1 MSLEL
6 LPQYIEKVDELLA
19 NDLPLNDLP
28 LNDLPLG
35 NLPLSKLTSEIEHDL
50 LPEHMAILLE
60 AFPLK
65 SRLIIWRQLSSEYQQ
80 NIFLEMRN
88 ESRQML
94 LDSMDDDS
102 CFPLFDKLDANS
114 LLELTEHLS
123 DRFIEYA
130 ISQMTA
136 KQREHFKKA
145 QDYSESEVGHWQSF
159 DENKI
164 PEKLKVSAA
173 KKVCAKNRAL
183 LSEVIYVINTQA
195 ELLGEIAINRLLTLN
210 DEKLL
215 TEVIYQ
221 EVQYL
226 EATKNIDE
234 AADAV
239 ILSGKSAL
247 PVVDENG
254 CLTGRLDL
262 DSAYRYKEQQKDSQ
276 LFQSAGLSEEEDL
289 FSSVWLS
296 SKNRAIWLGINLL
309 TAFLAS
315 WFIGLF
321 EATLQQVVALA
332 VLMPVV
338 ASMGGISGSQTLTL
352 IIRGL
357 ALGQITDANRQAIVN
372 KELKVGAINGI
383 LWATVIGIITFYWFA
398 NPMLS
403 VTICIAILGNILVA
417 SLSGV
422 WVPWILDK
430 FNIDPA
436 LSGAVILT
444 TVTDIF
450 GFIAFLGCGTL
461 LLL

>member
-6 LPQYIEKVDELLA
+6 LPVYIEKIEAQLT
-19 NDLPLNDLP
+19 NDLQLNELV
-28 LNDLPLG
+28 
-35 NLPLSKLTSEIEHDL
+35 SEIENTL
-50 LPEHMAILLE
+50 MPEHVAILLE
-60 AFPLK
+60 AFPIK
-65 SRLIIWRQLSSEYQQ
+65 PRLCIWELFSAEYQQ
-80 NIFLEMRN
+80 NIFLDMKN

-94 LDSMDDDS
+94 LNALDDDV

-114 LLELTEHLS
+114 LLELTENLS

-130 ISQMTA
+130 VMKMTA
-136 KQREHFKKA
+136 KQREYLKKA
-145 QDYSESEVGHWQSF
+145 QDYSDVEVGRWQSF
-159 DENKI
+159 DEKRI
-164 PEKLKVSAA
+164 SQKLKISAA
-173 KKVCAKNRAL
+173 KKVCAKDQL
-183 LSEVIYVINTQA
+183 TLTDVIYVINNDA
-195 ELLGEIAINRLLTLN
+195 KLLGEIPIN
-210 DEKLL
+210 KLL
-215 TEVIYQ
+215 LLDDDKPLASVIYQ
-221 EVQYL
+221 DVQFL
-226 EATKNIDE
+226 EASKNIEESIDE
-234 AADAV
+234 V
-239 ILSGKSAL
+239 ILSGKLAL
-247 PVVDENG
+247 PVIDENG
-254 CLTGRLDL
+254 YLTGRLDL
-262 DSAYRYKEQQKDSQ
+262 HSAYKYKDQQKYNQ
-276 LFQSAGLSEEEDL
+276 LIQSAGLSDEEDL

-296 SKNRAIWLGINLL
+296 SKNRAIWLGINLI

-357 ALGQITDANRQAIVN
+357 ALGQINDANRRAIIN

-403 VTICIAILGNILVA
+403 LTICIAILGNILVA

-422 WVPWILDK
+422 WIPWILNK

>member
-1 MSLEL
+1 MSSEL
-6 LPQYIEKVDELLA
+6 LPEYIDKIEELLV
-19 NDLPLNDLP
+19 NEQPLNELAV
-28 LNDLPLG
+28 
-35 NLPLSKLTSEIEHDL
+35 EIESTL
-50 LPEHMAILLE
+50 LAEHVAILLE
-60 AFPLK
+60 AFPIK
-65 SRLIIWRQLSSEYQQ
+65 PRLSLWVLFSSEYQQ
-80 NIFLEMRN
+80 DVFLEMKN

-94 LDSMDDDS
+94 LNTLGDDA
-102 CFPLFDKLDANS
+102 CFTLFDKLDANS
-114 LLELTEHLS
+114 LLELTEDLS
-123 DRFIEYA
+123 DHFLEYA
-130 ISQMTA
+130 ITQMTV
-136 KQREHFKKA
+136 KQRAHFKKA
-145 QDYSESEVGHWQSF
+145 QDYSDTEVGRWQSF
-159 DENKI
+159 DEKQI
-164 PEKLKVSAA
+164 PQKLKVLAA
-173 KKVCAKNRAL
+173 KKICAKKQ
-183 LSEVIYVINTQA
+183 LSLTDVIYVTDNQA
-195 ELLGEIAINRLLTLN
+195 KLLGEIAINQLLTMADDKPLVDIILEEAQTLN
-210 DEKLL
+210 
-215 TEVIYQ
+215 
-221 EVQYL
+221 
-226 EATKNIDE
+226 ATKNIDE
-234 AADAV
+234 AVEDV
-239 ILSGKSAL
+239 IYSGKSAL

-262 DSAYRYKEQQKDSQ
+262 HAAYKYKEQQKDNQ
-276 LFQSAGLSEEEDL
+276 LIQSAGLSEEEDL

-296 SKNRAIWLGINLL
+296 SKNRAVWLGINLL

-357 ALGQITDANRQAIVN
+357 ALGQITDANRHAIVR
-372 KELKVGAINGI
+372 KELKVGAINGL
-383 LWATVIGIITFYWFA
+383 LWSTVIGLITFVWFA

-403 VTICIAILGNILVA
+403 ITISIAILGNILVA

-422 WVPWILDK
+422 WVPWILNK
-430 FNIDPA
+430 LNIDPA